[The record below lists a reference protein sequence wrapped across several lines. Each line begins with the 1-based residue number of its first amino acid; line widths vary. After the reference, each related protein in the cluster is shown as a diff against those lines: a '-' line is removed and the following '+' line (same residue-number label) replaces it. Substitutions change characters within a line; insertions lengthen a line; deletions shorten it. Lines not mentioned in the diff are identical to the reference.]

1 MVKNDNW
8 ITRIMSKW
16 MSNFRQE
23 HVNPASYDFTWSGQF
38 RQVRS
43 NSEVGIHG
51 YPTINTWDKED
62 VKNIWGEVKETNELI
77 LSPFTLYLLDTN
89 EEVTIPE
96 EVMGLIF
103 LKSSI
108 ARAGIEHLHAGLF
121 DPGFSGTATLEV
133 INLTPFYLK
142 IRKGQRIVQMT
153 FLTATPPLISYK
165 VKGSYN
171 GQKEPRC

>member
-8 ITRIMSKW
+8 ITRVMNKW

-23 HVNPASYDFTWSGQF
+23 HVNPTSYDFTWSGRY
-38 RQVRS
+38 RQVLRYKIFP
-43 NSEVGIHG
+43 EI
-51 YPTINTWDKED
+51 YINTWDKED
-62 VKNIWGEVKETNELI
+62 IKSIWDETREIDELY

-89 EEVTIPE
+89 EYVEIPE
-96 EVMGLIF
+96 DVMGLMF

-121 DPGFSGTATLEV
+121 DPGFNGTATLEV

-153 FLTATPPLISYK
+153 FLTAVPPLISYK

-171 GQKEPRC
+171 GQTEPKC